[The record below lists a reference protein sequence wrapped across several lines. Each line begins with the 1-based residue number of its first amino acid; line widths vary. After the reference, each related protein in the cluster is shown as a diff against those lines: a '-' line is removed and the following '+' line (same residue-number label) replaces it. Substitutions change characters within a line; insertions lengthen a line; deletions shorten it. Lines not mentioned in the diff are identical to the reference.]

1 MRIFNSRAAVIKNL
15 ASIIS
20 IVFCFAYIFLN
31 WNEIPARVP
40 GHFDAAGNITSWSGK
55 GTVWILPLIML
66 ALFVLMTAAGK
77 FPSMLNTGVK
87 ITEENKERLYPIL
100 KGMAD
105 TIKLIICLMFTTI
118 SISIT
123 AASALPVWFLAVSV
137 AVIFGSTAVY
147 CIMLRKAR

>member
-1 MRIFNSRAAVIKNL
+1 MRIFNSRAAIIKNII
-15 ASIIS
+15 SIMS
-20 IVFCFAYIFLN
+20 IVFCFAYIFLI

-55 GTVWILPLIML
+55 GTVWLLPLIML

-77 FPSMLNTGVK
+77 FPSMMNTGVK

-105 TIKLIICLMFTTI
+105 TIKLIICLMFTVI
-118 SISIT
+118 SISIA

-137 AVIFGSTAVY
+137 AAVLGSTAVY
-147 CIMLRKAR
+147 CIILRKAR

>member
-1 MRIFNSRAAVIKNL
+1 MRIFNSRAAIIKNII
-15 ASIIS
+15 SIMS
-20 IVFCFAYIFLN
+20 IVFCFAYIFLI

-40 GHFDAAGNITSWSGK
+40 GHFDAAGNITSWSEK
-55 GTVWILPLIML
+55 GTVWLLPLIML

-77 FPSMLNTGVK
+77 FPSMMNTGVK

-105 TIKLIICLMFTTI
+105 TIKLIICLMFTVI
-118 SISIT
+118 SISIA

-137 AVIFGSTAVY
+137 AAVLGSTAVY
-147 CIMLRKAR
+147 CIILRKAR